1 MRYFNYT
8 IIALVVLFNTN
19 LYSQCWQKIAPACTG
34 GFHCVGIQTDGSLW
48 TWGANG
54 NGQLGDGT
62 TTNRAL
68 PTQVG
73 TATDW
78 VQVSAGTNATYAIKQ
93 DGTLW
98 AWGGNNHGQL
108 SDGTTTSR
116 LLPAQVLPGTTWSKV
131 SAGDGYVV
139 AQKIDGT
146 LWSCGYNTFD
156 QLGLQNGQSDT
167 YNLTRVSPD
176 TDWLDFKSEFRQT
189 VLLKTNHTYWCWGAG
204 TSGVLATGNE
214 NGSDHPINPL
224 TATDWAQVTT
234 GAQCTLFKKDN
245 GTLWGVGYNG
255 VGTLGL
261 GFNNIE
267 QYSLSQIGTAT
278 DWSSIESTALHSMVL
293 KSNGTLW
300 SCGYNP
306 NGQLGNGTITNT
318 NTLAQVGTATNWA
331 KVRCGRSHTLAL
343 DSNGTLWAWGDNSY
357 GQLGDGTTTNRL
369 VPTQIGTAC
378 SMATHSYTKPTMHLL
393 NNPVT
398 NFMQLAF
405 DRDGTKEVAVYN
417 SLGVLLDSKT
427 ISSDFI
433 TIDVSGYS
441 TGVYFLS
448 CKIDGAVQTVK
459 LIIDNS

>member
-1 MRYFNYT
+1 MKWFKSLIVIFLFTT
-8 IIALVVLFNTN
+8 INSMA
-19 LYSQCWQKIAPACTG
+19 QCWQQIAPACYG
-34 GFHCVGIQTDGSLW
+34 GFHSAGIQTDGSLW

-139 AQKIDGT
+139 AQKTDST
-146 LWSCGYNTFD
+146 LWSCGYNTFN
-156 QLGLQNGQSDT
+156 QLGLINDLSDHYSFT
-167 YNLTRVSPD
+167 QVSPD
-176 TDWLDFKSEFRQT
+176 TDWLDFKSGIRQT
-189 VLLKTNHTYWCWGAG
+189 ALLKTNHTFWGWGDG
-204 TSGVLATGNE
+204 TEGVIGTGSDA
-214 NGSDHPINPL
+214 GSDHPTNPL

-234 GAQCTLFKKDN
+234 GAQSTLLKKNN
-245 GTLWGVGYNG
+245 GTLWGVGSNV

-261 GFNNIE
+261 GFNSAS
-267 QYSLSQIGTAT
+267 QYSLIQIGTAT
-278 DWSSIESTALHSMVL
+278 DWASVESCTFHSMVL
-293 KSNGTLW
+293 KNNGTLW
-300 SCGYNP
+300 SCGYNTS
-306 NGQLGNGTITNT
+306 GQLGNGTITNT
-318 NTLAQVGTATNWA
+318 NTLAQVGTASNWA
-331 KVRCGRSHTLAL
+331 KVRCSTNFTLIL
-343 DSNGTLWAWGDNSY
+343 DNNGTLWSWGNNSA
-357 GQLGDGTTTNRL
+357 GQLGDSTTTNRL

-378 SMATHSYTKPTMHLL
+378 SMATNSFTKPIMQLL
-393 NNPVT
+393 TNPVT
-398 NFMQLAF
+398 SFMQLAF
-405 DRDGTKEVAVYN
+405 NRDGTKEVEVYT

-433 TIDVSGYS
+433 TIDVSGYAS
-441 TGVYFLS
+441 GVYFVT
-448 CKIDGAVQTVK
+448 CKMDGALQTVK
-459 LIIDNS
+459 VVKE